1 MIESLYLSQQ
11 HLLNIGQQLSIANI
25 RAVNYS
31 CWEWQLWGGP
41 HRHYV
46 IVPALQCNQQ
56 EIDKGKILKNASI
69 HEPRPSELT
78 FVTLELI
85 LWWCNA
91 DIGDMWQ
98 HNTWVWHSV
107 CQHQALVVRYQ
118 TLSNIWGI
126 LNILDE
132 NICSS
137 SSQCTYS
144 QIEKQKLPI
153 LSMPYYCLGL
163 SLL

>member
-1 MIESLYLSQQ
+1 MLAS
-11 HLLNIGQQLSIANI
+11 NIK
-25 RAVNYS
+25 AVNYS

-98 HNTWVWHSV
+98 HDTWVWHSV
-107 CQHQALVVRYQ
+107 SATGLTGQIPNTEQYLRHRKYFRWKYLVIVEPIHLEPSWKTEASYCIDALLLNFSVEA
-118 TLSNIWGI
+118 I
-126 LNILDE
+126 LV
-132 NICSS
+132 
-137 SSQCTYS
+137 
-144 QIEKQKLPI
+144 
-153 LSMPYYCLGL
+153 
-163 SLL
+163 